1 MGFPKMG
8 VNICVSGISTYI
20 AQKESSVKYEN
31 KIHLNKGKDGLLR
44 GLCLT
49 VSDLPR
55 NECFTC
61 DW

>member
-1 MGFPKMG
+1 MCEWYFH
-8 VNICVSGISTYI
+8 IHCSERIF
-20 AQKESSVKYEN
+20 SVKYEN
-31 KIHLNKGKDGLLR
+31 KINLNKGKDGLLR